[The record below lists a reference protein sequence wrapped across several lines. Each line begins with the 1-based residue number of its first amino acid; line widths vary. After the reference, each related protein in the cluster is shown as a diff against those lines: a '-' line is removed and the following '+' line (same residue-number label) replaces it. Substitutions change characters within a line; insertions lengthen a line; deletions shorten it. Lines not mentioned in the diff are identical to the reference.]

1 MNMRRQ
7 SALLASLTPVGFK
20 NHMSTFPVSPRDGR
34 MIEFFAR
41 GRAALRLAMMWAVI
55 ISALSSASGPEAVAA
70 ASTALA
76 TENARARIDA
86 LRREIAHHDELYYKK
101 SAPEISDASYDRLKR
116 ELAALEK
123 EFPSSATGE
132 SPSDTLG
139 DDRTGAFPLYRHRE
153 RMLSLDKS
161 YSEADLRGFYT
172 RLAKQLGRADLVYV
186 VEPKFDGLA
195 VSVTYEK
202 GKLARAVTRGN
213 GIEGD
218 DVTANA
224 LTIRTLPRELRAT
237 APDGSAN
244 PVPEIIEL
252 RGEIYL
258 PFAEF
263 ARINREREAAGETP
277 FAHPRNLAAGTLK
290 QQDPREVAERKLAI
304 VFYGWGACAPMTA
317 LPATQREFHARVRA
331 WGLPGLES
339 FSTARTADEIWSAV
353 QAFDRSR
360 SQLAFPVDGAVV
372 KLDSVP
378 LRNEVGSS
386 EHAPRWAMAYKFYP
400 DRAET
405 QLLAITVQVGRTGLL
420 TPVAELSPVRLAGST
435 IARASLHNREEIAR
449 SDIRVGDF
457 VYVEKAG
464 EIIPAIVGVNTAR
477 RPATSQ
483 AFAFPVACPA
493 CQTAVVQVVG
503 ETAVRCP
510 NPDCPAQL
518 RRRVQHFATD
528 ACVDIGGLGPVV
540 IDALVESGLIKAIP
554 DLYRLKREDLLALNG
569 VGAKSADRLLAAL
582 EQSKHAELWR
592 FIYGLGLPQIG
603 TVSAKELARKFRTLD
618 ALTAA
623 SAADFSAVLS
633 VSSSAALV
641 AYFKVPRNRAII
653 TDLLSRGVRPAAP
666 VATTAILAGKIFV
679 LTGTLPHL
687 TRAQAEEKILAAGGK
702 VSGSVSRK
710 TDYVLAGEGS
720 GAKLETAR
728 SLGVTVIDEAAL
740 LELLRE
746 N

>member
-1 MNMRRQ
+1 M
-7 SALLASLTPVGFK
+7 A
-20 NHMSTFPVSPRDGR
+20 
-34 MIEFFAR
+34 I
-41 GRAALRLAMMWAVI
+41 
-55 ISALSSASGPEAVAA
+55 AA
-70 ASTALA
+70 ASSAFA
-76 TENARARIDA
+76 AEFIAAASPAVGEARARIHV

-101 SAPEISDASYDRLKR
+101 SAPEISDVAYDRLKR

-123 EFPSSATGE
+123 EFPASATGD
-132 SPSDTLG
+132 SPSDSLG

-172 RLAKQLGRADLVYV
+172 RLTKRLGRNDLVYV

-195 VSVTYEK
+195 VSVTYER
-202 GKLARAVTRGN
+202 GKLVRAVTRGN

-218 DVTANA
+218 DITANA
-224 LTIRTLPRELRAT
+224 LTIRTLPRELRAA
-237 APDGSAN
+237 APDGSTN
-244 PVPEIIEL
+244 FVPDLIEL

-258 PFAEF
+258 PLAEF
-263 ARINREREAAGETP
+263 NRINHEREAAGEAL

-290 QQDPREVAERKLAI
+290 QQDPREVAMRKLAI
-304 VFYGWGACAPMTA
+304 VFYGWGAYTPVTE
-317 LPATQREFHARVRA
+317 LPATQSEFHAHVRA
-331 WGLPGLES
+331 WGLPGLAS

-360 SQLAFPVDGAVV
+360 PQLAFPVDGAVV

-378 LRNEVGSS
+378 LRNEVGAT
-386 EHAPRWAMAYKFYP
+386 EHAPRWAMAYKFSP

-420 TPVAELSPVRLAGST
+420 TPVAELAPVRLAGST

-477 RPATSQ
+477 RPVTSQ
-483 AFAFPVACPA
+483 AFVFPVACPA
-493 CQTAVVQVVG
+493 CQTAVVRVAG

-518 RRRVQHFATD
+518 RRRVQHFASD
-528 ACVDIGGLGPVV
+528 ACVDIGGLGPAV
-540 IDALVESGLIKAIP
+540 IDALVESGRVKAIP
-554 DLYRLKREDLLALNG
+554 DLYRLKRDGLLALNG
-569 VGAKSADRLLAAL
+569 VGAKSADRLLSAL
-582 EQSKHAELWR
+582 ERSKHAELWR

-603 TVSAKELARKFRTLD
+603 TVSAKELARRFHKLD
-618 ALTAA
+618 ALAAATAE
-623 SAADFSAVLS
+623 DFSAVLS
-633 VSSSAALV
+633 ASSSAALV
-641 AYFKVPRNRAII
+641 AYLNVPRNRSVI
-653 TDLLSRGVRPAAP
+653 TDLLSLGVQPAAP
-666 VATTAILAGKIFV
+666 VATTTIFAGKVFV

-687 TRAQAEEKILAAGGK
+687 TRADAEAKILAAGGK

-720 GAKLETAR
+720 GAKLDAAR

-740 LELLRE
+740 LERLRE